1 MGVETSWDS
10 RQVQIAAFTIKVF
23 GLVSYTFVSGSKH
36 HTMTLRPLVGFLKIP
51 NFHLHKKSPTFPMK
65 DAYFIL

>member
-36 HTMTLRPLVGFLKIP
+36 HTMTLRPLVGFLEIP
-51 NFHLHKKSPTFPMK
+51 NFQKVTFICRGSPRHSP
-65 DAYFIL
+65 